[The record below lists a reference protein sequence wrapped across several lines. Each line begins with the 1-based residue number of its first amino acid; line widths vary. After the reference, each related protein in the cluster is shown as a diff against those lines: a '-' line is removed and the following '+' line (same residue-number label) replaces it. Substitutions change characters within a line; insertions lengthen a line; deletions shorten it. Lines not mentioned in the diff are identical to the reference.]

1 LTIENSEMMMDV
13 DVVDESK
20 VRIRRIERNSIKKEN
35 SKFFVAYRIQ

>member
-35 SKFFVAYRIQ
+35 SNFFVAYRIQ

>member
-1 LTIENSEMMMDV
+1 MDV

-35 SKFFVAYRIQ
+35 SNFFVAYRIQ